1 MKQSHNRIRAC
12 CVLDQKPSGPLS
24 VLCDFQWQGHA
35 GKGMDQE
42 WLLLASPSSPLGV
55 TRDCLQTELQVGED
69 KTGDYQIASLD
80 YSSNTETDCLMWFS
94 TQAN

>member
-12 CVLDQKPSGPLS
+12 CVFDQVWSGPLS
-24 VLCDFQWQGHA
+24 VLCDFQWEGHA
-35 GKGMDQE
+35 GEGMDQE
-42 WLLLASPSSPLGV
+42 RLLLASPSAQLGV

-69 KTGDYQIASLD
+69 KTGDYQIAS
-80 YSSNTETDCLMWFS
+80 NTETDCLMWFS

>member
-35 GKGMDQE
+35 GEGMDQE
-42 WLLLASPSSPLGV
+42 RLLLAAPFAPVGV
-55 TRDCLQTELQVGED
+55 ARNCLQTELQVGED
-69 KTGDYQIASLD
+69 KTGD
-80 YSSNTETDCLMWFS
+80 
-94 TQAN
+94 